1 MQNFFPLFE
10 QIIPSSESKRGY
22 LCVLFFYRDTE
33 TQLLTRSVLNV

>member
-22 LCVLFFYRDTE
+22 LCVLFFIG
-33 TQLLTRSVLNV
+33 TQRHSY